1 MSQFQFT
8 RFNYL
13 PPVIKNLL
21 IINGLV
27 FLATVTFPELTDYL
41 ALYYPASEN
50 FRPYQFIT
58 HMFTHGSLSHVF
70 FNMFSLW
77 MFGAV
82 LENVWGPKRFLQFFM
97 ITGIGAA
104 VLYTG
109 VHALQLHQAIDSFS
123 ANVGS
128 MYTTEQLNT
137 IQSVYSPTVGA
148 SGAIYAVLV
157 AFGMLFPNTLIYVY
171 LLLPV
176 KAKYLIIVMIAIEL
190 FLGLSSNPG
199 DNIAHLAHLS
209 GALMGFLLIK
219 FWSRNKTRFY

>member
-1 MSQFQFT
+1 
-8 RFNYL
+8 L

-27 FLATVTFPELTDYL
+27 FLATVTFPDLTNYL

-104 VLYTG
+104 LLYTG
-109 VHALQLHQAIDSFS
+109 VHALQLHNAIGSFS
-123 ANVGS
+123 VDPGGMFTSA
-128 MYTTEQLNT
+128 QINT

-171 LLLPV
+171 LLLPI
-176 KAKYLIIVMIAIEL
+176 KAKYLIIIMIAIEL

-209 GALMGFLLIK
+209 GALMGFILIK
-219 FWSRNKTRFY
+219 IWSRNKTRFY

>member
-1 MSQFQFT
+1 
-8 RFNYL
+8 
-13 PPVIKNLL
+13 
-21 IINGLV
+21 
-27 FLATVTFPELTDYL
+27 
-41 ALYYPASEN
+41 
-50 FRPYQFIT
+50 
-58 HMFTHGSLSHVF
+58 MFTHGSLSHVF

>member
-1 MSQFQFT
+1 M
-8 RFNYL
+8 

-82 LENVWGPKRFLQFFM
+82 LENV
-97 ITGIGAA
+97 
-104 VLYTG
+104 
-109 VHALQLHQAIDSFS
+109 
-123 ANVGS
+123 
-128 MYTTEQLNT
+128 
-137 IQSVYSPTVGA
+137 
-148 SGAIYAVLV
+148 
-157 AFGMLFPNTLIYVY
+157 
-171 LLLPV
+171 
-176 KAKYLIIVMIAIEL
+176 
-190 FLGLSSNPG
+190 
-199 DNIAHLAHLS
+199 
-209 GALMGFLLIK
+209 
-219 FWSRNKTRFY
+219 